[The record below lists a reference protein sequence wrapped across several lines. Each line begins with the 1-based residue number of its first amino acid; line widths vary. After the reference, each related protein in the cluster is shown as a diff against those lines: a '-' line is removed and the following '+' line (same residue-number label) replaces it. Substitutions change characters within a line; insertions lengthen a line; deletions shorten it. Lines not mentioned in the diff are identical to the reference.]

1 MRVWVRDL
9 AATEVKGK
17 VRDDQEVVGNSGP
30 AESVWVS
37 KAEEG
42 DGEREG
48 FTLETLVVLR
58 AVGPPD
64 SSKARVLAE
73 SGASGE
79 VLRAGS
85 VPAAPSLEGEGWA
98 WAEVGLVTFPG
109 LAVFLGVMRKGVPV
123 IRGAVSLCVENVLE
137 PDP

>member
-1 MRVWVRDL
+1 MPVWVCDL
-9 AATEVKGK
+9 AATEVKGE
-17 VRDDQEVVGNSGP
+17 VRDDGDVVGNSGP
-30 AESVWVS
+30 TESVWVS

-42 DGEREG
+42 DGERNG
-48 FTLETLVVLR
+48 FTLEMLLMLR

-64 SSKARVLAE
+64 SSKARVLAV
-73 SGASGE
+73 SGAPGE

-85 VPAAPSLEGEGWA
+85 IPVVPSPEGEGRA
-98 WAEVGLVTFPG
+98 RAEVGLGMFPA

-123 IRGAVSLCVENVLE
+123 IRGVVSLCIENLLE